1 MMWYSIPR
9 QQTKEKHM
17 ATRLERLEESLVKA
31 HARIEEI
38 QENIQ
43 AERTKVM
50 ERKDEEMKK
59 FLEQKAKFEALYGA
73 LPEDM
78 NVQNG

>member
-1 MMWYSIPR
+1 MWYSIPR

-59 FLEQKAKFEALYGA
+59 FLEQKAKFEALYGK